1 LPKRGFSLLEV
12 LLGGI
17 LFASLVVFFAGIWG
31 LHARTVGHSRARI
44 IATFIA
50 AQQLEN
56 CITAGFRGVDYL
68 AGENWQ
74 PQSITTVIRG
84 RPQETLF
91 EWKVEVR
98 NHSDPTLSGM
108 LKAVKVRVRF
118 EEDSRMGGKKEVVYD
133 TMLSDS

>member
-1 LPKRGFSLLEV
+1 MRKRGFSLLEV
-12 LLGGI
+12 LLGGV

-44 IATFIA
+44 LATFIA

-68 AGENWQ
+68 AGQAWQ
-74 PQSITTVIRG
+74 QQTITTIIGGQPREN
-84 RPQETLF
+84 RF
-91 EWKVEVR
+91 EWKVEVQ
-98 NHSDPTLSGM
+98 NHSSPTLSGL

-118 EEDSRMGGKKEVVYD
+118 EEDSRIGGKKEVVYD
-133 TMLSDS
+133 TMLCDT

>member
-56 CITAGFRGVDYL
+56 
-68 AGENWQ
+68 
-74 PQSITTVIRG
+74 
-84 RPQETLF
+84 
-91 EWKVEVR
+91 
-98 NHSDPTLSGM
+98 
-108 LKAVKVRVRF
+108 
-118 EEDSRMGGKKEVVYD
+118 
-133 TMLSDS
+133 